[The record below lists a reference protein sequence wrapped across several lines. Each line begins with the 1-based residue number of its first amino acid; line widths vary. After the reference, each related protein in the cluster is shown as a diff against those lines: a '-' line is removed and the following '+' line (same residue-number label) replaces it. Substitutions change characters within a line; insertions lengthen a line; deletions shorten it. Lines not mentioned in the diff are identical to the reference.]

1 MPTLVSILYIV
12 AGVALALIVSVGLV
26 LALYWAP
33 DRPVAELAT
42 RWAGPPSKFVPIG
55 QMMVHVRD
63 EGPRDHPM
71 PIVMVH
77 GFGGNLYNWQGWAD
91 ALKGQRRVI
100 RFDLPGFGLTGP
112 SPDNDY
118 SIDGYL
124 RFMRAALDRLA
135 VKRCALA
142 GNSFG
147 GLIAWRTALADP
159 ERVQRLILVGAA
171 GYEFKPSSVP
181 LGLKLVL
188 TPGVRGLLAHVGS
201 RALVE
206 ASLRNLFGD
215 LDRVSPEFVDR
226 QFEISLREGNRR
238 ARLEVL
244 RQVHVDARDA
254 SLIAQLRQPT
264 LLLWGERDG
273 LVPLRYAE
281 RFHRD
286 IAGSRLVVLEG
297 LGHVP
302 QVEDPMRSV
311 VEVERFLSEHGRGH
325 ESPSARGGIG
335 ATSGC

>member
-1 MPTLVSILYIV
+1 MLILHVV
-12 AGVALALIVSVGLV
+12 AGVALALILLVGLV
-26 LALYWAP
+26 VALNWAP
-33 DRPVAELAT
+33 DRPVGELAA
-42 RWAGPPSKFVPIG
+42 RWAGPPSKFVPIAR
-55 QMMVHVRD
+55 MLVHVRD
-63 EGPRDHPM
+63 EGPRDDPM
-71 PIVMVH
+71 PIVMLH
-77 GFGGNLYNWQGWAD
+77 GFGGNLYNWQGWTD
-91 ALKGQRRVI
+91 ALKGQHRVI
-100 RFDLPGFGLTGP
+100 SFDLPGFGLTGP
-112 SPDNDY
+112 SRDNDY
-118 SIDGYL
+118 SIDAYL
-124 RFMRAALDRLA
+124 RFMRAALDKLG

-147 GLIAWRTALADP
+147 GLIAWRTALVDP

-188 TPGVRGLLAHVGS
+188 TPGVRGLLSHVGS

-215 LDRVSPEFVDR
+215 LERVSPAFVDR
-226 QFEISLREGNRR
+226 QFELSLREGNRR

-244 RQVHVDARDA
+244 RQLHVDARDA

-273 LVPLRYAE
+273 LVPLQFAE

-302 QVEDPMRSV
+302 QVEDPMRTV
-311 VEVERFLSEHGRGH
+311 VEVQRFLSEHSRR
-325 ESPSARGGIG
+325 P
-335 ATSGC
+335 